1 MYYFKYKELIT
12 NNNIKFTLD
21 KGNFV
26 NKVKEY
32 VIGVDDESGGRIFIV
47 EADLNQNDLLILIK
61 IQKVELQE
69 LDELTYNTLKKG
81 SEDYSSKRKL
91 DKTIRRSEL
100 ENAVVTFRNEVFDA
114 DEESIQRMTARLT
127 IYNTRYILLRGNG
140 VSRPEA
146 FKIYDEILQWKT
158 NSGKIVKLTVRDL
171 ARVAQLATE
180 QNSNIMLR
188 Y

>member
-1 MYYFKYKELIT
+1 MYYFRYKEFIT

-32 VIGVDDESGGRIFIV
+32 VIGVDDVTGGRIFIV

-61 IQKVELQE
+61 IQKVELEE
-69 LDELTYNTLKKG
+69 LDELTYNTLKRG

-91 DKTIRRSEL
+91 DKTVRKSEL

-140 VSRPEA
+140 APQTEA
-146 FKIYDEILQWKT
+146 GKIYDEVLQWKT
-158 NSGKIVKLTVRDL
+158 NSGKIIKLTVREL
-171 ARVAQLATE
+171 CRIAQLATE